1 MGIGMEPPGEKDH
14 VEHDLGAERCDR
26 VGIDVRLDEG
36 LCRARRD
43 PFDIVHGEQRFRCP
57 FPVDPGNDDL
67 RVAGE
72 IGAQAVGVAGL
83 VGEVEFLQDCGSELL
98 DERGGRKAPDFRTG
112 PLEYRRELGDEAQIR
127 LHAGTDVGPPDLE
140 DDGATI
146 VQVGAV
152 DLRHRN
158 GGKRLGI
165 ERGERLADRFSQ
177 SLLDVGPHHF
187 EREGRRLAVKPL
199 QFGDPVGRKKIA
211 ARGENLPELDEGG
224 TQFLQRQPCAC
235 GQRRCLARKGIL
247 SGQTEPVDRRVEAIA
262 RQDPGDL
269 GKAVPIPGRY
279 HQAFQHGPRD
289 RGCAPET
296 KGRRFRDGRGAPA
309 GT

>member
-1 MGIGMEPPGEKDH
+1 MDS
-14 VEHDLGAERCDR
+14 
-26 VGIDVRLDEG
+26 
-36 LCRARRD
+36 
-43 PFDIVHGEQRFRCP
+43 
-57 FPVDPGNDDL
+57 GNDDL
-67 RVAGE
+67 RVADE
-72 IGAQAVGVAGL
+72 VGAQAVGIAGL

-127 LHAGTDVGPPDLE
+127 FHAGTDAGPPDLE

-146 VQVGAV
+146 VQVSEV
-152 DLRHRN
+152 DLRHRS

-177 SLLDVGPHHF
+177 SLLDGGPHHF
-187 EREGRRLAVKPL
+187 ERKRRRLAVKPL
-199 QFGDPVGRKKIA
+199 QFGDPVGREKIA

-224 TQFLQRQPCAC
+224 TQFLQRQARAC
-235 GQRRCLARKGIL
+235 GQRRCLARKKIFGA
-247 SGQTEPVDRRVEAIA
+247 QPEPVDRRVEAIA

-269 GKAVPIPGRY
+269 TKTLPVPGRY

-289 RGCAPET
+289 RGSAPET
-296 KGRRFRDGRGAPA
+296 KGRHFRDRRGAPA
-309 GT
+309 GM